1 LDFRP
6 IPRIDAA
13 PRSVE
18 LHHMLDH
25 SELPSTPAY
34 LTEREGLD
42 PDLRKD
48 FDALVLAYRH
58 YASIHHKQP
67 FVSYKVL
74 AELVK
79 IGWRGP
85 PKK

>member
-1 LDFRP
+1 MR
-6 IPRIDAA
+6 
-13 PRSVE
+13 
-18 LHHMLDH
+18 
-25 SELPSTPAY
+25 T
-34 LTEREGLD
+34 
-42 PDLRKD
+42 D
-48 FDALVLAYRH
+48 FDALVLDYRH

-85 PKK
+85 SKK